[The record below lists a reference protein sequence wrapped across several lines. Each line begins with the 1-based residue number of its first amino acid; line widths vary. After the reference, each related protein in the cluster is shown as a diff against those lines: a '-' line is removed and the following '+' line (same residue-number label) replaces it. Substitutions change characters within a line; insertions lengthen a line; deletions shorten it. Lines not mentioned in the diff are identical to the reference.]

1 MSPIQYKRKGRCL
14 SFAKIQNTQT
24 HYTNIDSM
32 KFMKTNLTYHFVC
45 SNFTPLAIVSVNI
58 LLNIEEIEIFTSENY
73 SIVFRGLL
81 SNFHLK
87 KITKL
92 AKFNQST
99 KYNNYKQNTESKAKI
114 VWNISIQN
122 GKINDEINPTTVT
135 HTYYRKEKS

>member
-1 MSPIQYKRKGRCL
+1 MLQNESNPVQERVVVIL
-14 SFAKIQNTQT
+14 SRRSQNTQT
-24 HYTNIDSM
+24 HYTHIDSR

-87 KITKL
+87 KL

-114 VWNISIQN
+114 V
-122 GKINDEINPTTVT
+122 
-135 HTYYRKEKS
+135 

>member
-1 MSPIQYKRKGRCL
+1 
-14 SFAKIQNTQT
+14 
-24 HYTNIDSM
+24 
-32 KFMKTNLTYHFVC
+32 MKTNLTYHFVC

-81 SNFHLK
+81 SNFYLK

-114 VWNISIQN
+114 V
-122 GKINDEINPTTVT
+122 
-135 HTYYRKEKS
+135 

>member
-14 SFAKIQNTQT
+14 SFAMIQNTQT

-92 AKFNQST
+92 ANLINQ
-99 KYNNYKQNTESKAKI
+99 QNTTI
-114 VWNISIQN
+114 TNRTQN
-122 GKINDEINPTTVT
+122 QKQ
-135 HTYYRKEKS
+135 KSYETFRYKMVK

>member
-45 SNFTPLAIVSVNI
+45 SNCTPLAIVSVNI
-58 LLNIEEIEIFTSENY
+58 LLNLEEIEIFTSENY

-81 SNFHLK
+81 SNLHLK
-87 KITKL
+87 K
-92 AKFNQST
+92 N
-99 KYNNYKQNTESKAKI
+99 
-114 VWNISIQN
+114 
-122 GKINDEINPTTVT
+122 
-135 HTYYRKEKS
+135 H